1 MQIYLSSLKPVMHIP
16 VHGRSVRSILNKTI
30 VNMCDLMPDSNVYK
44 SNVTALV
51 NPF

>member
-16 VHGRSVRSILNKTI
+16 VQGHSVRSIVHKTI

-44 SNVTALV
+44 SNVTGL
-51 NPF
+51 